1 MVYER
6 RVCTRGVYYISKA
19 ARVYDL
25 GLRLGLRESST
36 VMEEQDAERRRL
48 HTTMPAG
55 CSELRPAVPDTR
67 GVTRTRPQTAHDGT
81 RPESPV

>member
-1 MVYER
+1 M
-6 RVCTRGVYYISKA
+6 
-19 ARVYDL
+19 VYDL
-25 GLRLGLRESST
+25 GLRLGLREWST
-36 VMEEQDAERRRL
+36 AMEEQDAERRRL